1 MFNSQ
6 GMKLISGSVS
16 KVCLMLSCVSLVA
29 GIVLIVVGWVGGIL
43 ITLLR
48 CLNNTLGYDNIEGVI
63 RI

>member
-1 MFNSQ
+1 
-6 GMKLISGSVS
+6 
-16 KVCLMLSCVSLVA
+16 MLSSVSLVA

-48 CLNNTLGYDNIEGVI
+48 CINNTLGYDNIKGVI